1 MADGVEVRGN
11 TVRVY
16 FRWQG
21 ELCREPLPGA
31 ATSRNIEHAK
41 RLVTIIHYEIE
52 NGTFDYV
59 RHFPDSSRLHENRFG
74 YYLDLW
80 LAIKENEL
88 AYSSYRGIASKTE
101 THVRPRWGA
110 EQADAIDHIE
120 LQNWIQKDLAKKLA
134 NKTIKEIVSIMRQTF
149 RLYAT
154 RNKKAFDPTQ
164 GITVRL
170 PDDEDPDPFTRSEIE
185 KILTTPTK
193 RVQELN
199 LIKFALYDGPR
210 ISEAQA
216 LAWEDVLDVEKGII
230 RYRRAVVRGRFK
242 VTKTK
247 RSTRVHHLL
256 KPAREALQEQYALTG
271 SLPELAYEIVDR
283 DNRTVRKEKLRLVFL
298 NSQSGKPF
306 YENAIRQRFW
316 KTHLAKAG
324 VRYRGPNQCRHTFI
338 SQMLSLGDVPL
349 HWISNHVGHSTIN
362 MIQRRYGKWIH
373 ADGQNVSELI
383 EKHLGM

>member
-21 ELCREPLPGA
+21 ELCREPLPGK
-31 ATSRNIEHAK
+31 ATERKVEHAK
-41 RLVTIIHYEIE
+41 RLVTIINYEIE
-52 NGTFDYV
+52 AGTFDYA
-59 RHFPDSSRLHENRFG
+59 RHFPESRRLHESSFG
-74 YYLDLW
+74 FYLDLW
-80 LAIKENEL
+80 LAIKKNEL
-88 AYSSYRGIASKTE
+88 AYSSYRATASKAE
-101 THVRPRWGA
+101 THVRPRWGD
-110 EQADAIDHIE
+110 EQADSIDHIE
-120 LQNWIQKDLAKKLA
+120 LQDWIQKDLVKHLS

-154 RNKKAFDPTQ
+154 RNKKAFNPTL
-164 GITVRL
+164 GINIRL
-170 PDDEDPDPFTRSEIE
+170 PDDEDPDPFEKAEIQ
-185 KILTTPTK
+185 KILETPTK

-199 LIKFALYDGPR
+199 LMKFAMYDGPR

-256 KPAREALQEQYALTG
+256 KPAREALQEQYAMTG
-271 SLPELAYEIVDR
+271 RLPAQTYQVVDR
-283 DNRTVRKEKLRLVFL
+283 DNRTIREEKLRLVFL
-298 NSQSGKPF
+298 NSLSGKPF

-316 KTHLAKAG
+316 KTHLEKAG

-338 SQMLSLGDVPL
+338 SQMLSLGVVPL
-349 HWISNHVGHSTIN
+349 HWIANHVGHSSIT

-373 ADGQNVSELI
+373 ADGQDVPTMI
-383 EKHLGM
+383 EKLLDL

>member
-21 ELCREPLPGA
+21 DLCREPLPGS
-31 ATSRNIEHAK
+31 ATERNIEHAR
-41 RLVTIIHYEIE
+41 RLATIINYEIE
-52 NGTFDYV
+52 AGTFDYA
-59 RHFPDSSRLHENRFG
+59 RHFPESKRLHESQFG

-88 AYSSYRGIASKTE
+88 AYSSFRGIKSKAE
-101 THVRPRWGA
+101 THVRPRWGN
-110 EQADAIDHIE
+110 EQADAIDHIG
-120 LQNWIQKDLAKKLA
+120 LQEWIQKELAKHLS

-154 RNKKAFDPTQ
+154 RNKKAFDPTL
-164 GITVRL
+164 GITIRL
-170 PDDEDPDPFTRSEIE
+170 PDDEDPDPFSRSEIE

-199 LIKFALYDGPR
+199 LIQFALYDGPR

-271 SLPELAYEIVDR
+271 KLPAQPYEIVDR

-316 KTHLAKAG
+316 KTHLEKAG
-324 VRYRGPNQCRHTFI
+324 VRYRSPNQCRHTFI
-338 SQMLSLGDVPL
+338 SQMLSLGVVPL

-362 MIQRRYGKWIH
+362 MIQRRYGKWIKS
-373 ADGQNVSELI
+373 DGQDVPSMI
-383 EKHLGM
+383 EKLLEL

>member
-21 ELCREPLPGA
+21 ELCREPLPGK
-31 ATSRNIEHAK
+31 ATERNIEHAR
-41 RLVTIIHYEIE
+41 RLVTIINYEIDA
-52 NGTFDYV
+52 GTFDYA
-59 RHFPDSSRLHENRFG
+59 RHFPESRRLHESTFG
-74 YYLDLW
+74 FYLDLW
-80 LAIKENEL
+80 LAIKKNEL
-88 AYSSYRGIASKTE
+88 AYSSYRGIASKAE
-101 THVRPRWGA
+101 THVRPRWGN
-110 EQADAIDHIE
+110 EQADDIDHIE
-120 LQNWIQKDLAKKLA
+120 LQDWIQKDLATHLA
-134 NKTIKEIVSIMRQTF
+134 NKTIKEVVSIMRQTF

-154 RNKKAFDPTQ
+154 RNKKAFDPTL
-164 GITVRL
+164 GINIRL
-170 PDDEDPDPFTRSEIE
+170 PDDEDPDPFEKAEIR
-185 KILTTPTK
+185 KILETPTK

-199 LIKFALYDGPR
+199 LMKFAMYDGPR

-256 KPAREALQEQYALTG
+256 KPAREALQEQFALTG
-271 SLPELAYEIVDR
+271 NLPAQTYQVVDR
-283 DNRTVRKEKLRLVFL
+283 DNRTVRQEKLRLVFL
-298 NSQSGKPF
+298 NSLSGKPF

-316 KTHLAKAG
+316 KTHLEKAG

-338 SQMLSLGDVPL
+338 SQMLSLGVVPL
-349 HWISNHVGHSTIN
+349 HWIANHVGHSSIT

-373 ADGQNVSELI
+373 ADGQDVPTMI
-383 EKHLGM
+383 EKLLDL

>member
-21 ELCREPLPGA
+21 ELCREPLPGK
-31 ATSRNIEHAK
+31 ATERNIEHAR
-41 RLVTIIHYEIE
+41 RLVTIINYEIDA
-52 NGTFDYV
+52 GTFDYA
-59 RHFPDSSRLHENRFG
+59 RHFPESRRLHESTFG
-74 YYLDLW
+74 FYLDLW
-80 LAIKENEL
+80 LAIKKNEL
-88 AYSSYRGIASKTE
+88 AYSSYRGIASKAE
-101 THVRPRWGA
+101 THVRPRWGN
-110 EQADAIDHIE
+110 EQADDIDHIE
-120 LQNWIQKDLAKKLA
+120 LQDWIQKDLATHLA
-134 NKTIKEIVSIMRQTF
+134 NKTIKEVVSIMRQTF

-154 RNKKAFDPTQ
+154 RNKKAFDPTL
-164 GITVRL
+164 GINIRL
-170 PDDEDPDPFTRSEIE
+170 PDDEDPDPFEKAEIR
-185 KILTTPTK
+185 KILETPTK

-199 LIKFALYDGPR
+199 LMKFAMYDGPR

-256 KPAREALQEQYALTG
+256 KPAREALQEQFALTG
-271 SLPELAYEIVDR
+271 KLPAQTYQVVDR
-283 DNRTVRKEKLRLVFL
+283 DNRTVRQEKLRLVFL
-298 NSQSGKPF
+298 NSLSGKPF

-316 KTHLAKAG
+316 KTHLEKAG

-338 SQMLSLGDVPL
+338 SQMLSLGVVPL
-349 HWISNHVGHSTIN
+349 HWIANHVGHSSIT

-373 ADGQNVSELI
+373 ADGQDVPTMI
-383 EKHLGM
+383 EKLLDL

>member
-21 ELCREPLPGA
+21 ELCREPLPGK
-31 ATSRNIEHAK
+31 ATERKLEHAK
-41 RLVTIIHYEIE
+41 RLVTIINYEIE
-52 NGTFDYV
+52 AGTFDYA
-59 RHFPDSSRLHENRFG
+59 RHFPESRRLHESSFG
-74 YYLDLW
+74 FYLDLW
-80 LAIKENEL
+80 LAIKKNEL
-88 AYSSYRGIASKTE
+88 AYSSYRATASKAE
-101 THVRPRWGA
+101 THVRPRWGD
-110 EQADAIDHIE
+110 EQADSIDHIE
-120 LQNWIQKDLAKKLA
+120 LQDWIQKDLVKHLS

-154 RNKKAFDPTQ
+154 RNKKAFDPTL
-164 GITVRL
+164 GINIRL
-170 PDDEDPDPFTRSEIE
+170 PDDEDPDPFEKAEIQ
-185 KILTTPTK
+185 KILETPTK

-199 LIKFALYDGPR
+199 LMKFAMYDGPR

-256 KPAREALQEQYALTG
+256 KPAREALQEQFKMTG
-271 SLPELAYEIVDR
+271 HLPAQTYQVVDR
-283 DNRTVRKEKLRLVFL
+283 DNRTIREEKLRLVFL
-298 NSQSGKPF
+298 NSLSGKPF

-316 KTHLAKAG
+316 KTHLEKAG

-338 SQMLSLGDVPL
+338 SQMLSLGVVPL
-349 HWISNHVGHSTIN
+349 HWIANHVGHSSIT

-373 ADGQNVSELI
+373 ADGQDVPTMI
-383 EKHLGM
+383 EKLLDL

>member
-1 MADGVEVRGN
+1 MADGIEVRGN

-21 ELCREPLPGA
+21 ELCREPIPGT
-31 ATSRNIEHAK
+31 ATERNIEHAR
-41 RLVTIIHYEIE
+41 RLATIINYEIE
-52 NGTFDYV
+52 AGTFDYA
-59 RHFPDSSRLHENRFG
+59 RHFPESKRLAESTFG

-80 LAIKENEL
+80 LAIKKNEL
-88 AYSSYRGIASKTE
+88 AYSSYRGIASKSE
-101 THVRPRWGA
+101 THVRPRWGGTA
-110 EQADAIDHIE
+110 ADKIDHIE
-120 LQNWIQKDLAKKLA
+120 LQDWIQKDLAKNLA

-149 RLYAT
+149 RLYST
-154 RNKKAFDPTQ
+154 RNKQAFDPTM
-164 GITVRL
+164 GITIRL
-170 PDDEDPDPFTRSEIE
+170 PDDEDPDPFTQSEIE

-271 SLPELAYEIVDR
+271 KLPARVFEIVDR

-298 NSQSGKPF
+298 NSMSGKPF

-316 KTHLAKAG
+316 KVHLEHAG

-338 SQMLSLGDVPL
+338 SQMLSLGVVPL
-349 HWISNHVGHSTIN
+349 HWISNHVGHATIN
-362 MIQRRYGKWIH
+362 MIQQRYGKWIRG
-373 ADGQNVSELI
+373 DGQDVPTMI
-383 EKHLGM
+383 EKLLDL